1 MLLFLQSSTP
11 VSAYVSMR
19 AAQLLSH
26 VQFFAAPWTVACQAP
41 QDMGFSRQ
49 EEWIGL
55 PFPPAGH
62 LPHPGIEL
70 GFPAG
75 FFTIEPAGRPYL
87 HEAFSY
93 FFFSSKNYIFS
104 CTFIYICCTFDTF
117 IRVCIH
123 RHICV
128 HIYTSILHICIFELL
143 PLSHL
148 QCAYQCFLPSYLT
161 LNNLRAYFPLYL
173 CVHTCLV

>member
-1 MLLFLQSSTP
+1 MLLFLRSSTP

-26 VQFFAAPWTVACQAP
+26 VQFFATPWTVACQAP

-93 FFFSSKNYIFS
+93 FFFF
-104 CTFIYICCTFDTF
+104 
-117 IRVCIH
+117 
-123 RHICV
+123 
-128 HIYTSILHICIFELL
+128 
-143 PLSHL
+143 
-148 QCAYQCFLPSYLT
+148 
-161 LNNLRAYFPLYL
+161 
-173 CVHTCLV
+173 